1 MNKLATEPTIC
12 VSNLNFNVEEVANV
26 AMELLRLSPYIIGVH
41 NLTL

>member
-12 VSNLNFNVEEVANV
+12 LSDLNFNVEEMVNV
-26 AMELLRLSPYIIGVH
+26 AMELLRLSPYIISVH